1 MLTPK
6 HKATKLG
13 IAPRSQS
20 YQRSA
25 EVADDLNVGG
35 TSSFSKT
42 EPRILTP
49 CHPLFVPGYYYASPL
64 ISFSPSDLSWDDFFV
79 DTIYVFAYPVPRQI
93 VASKIA
99 IEIGGASG
107 TAGSTLSMVL
117 YDAFKDYTMSEQG
130 TTKYGLPH
138 NLVRNFGTV
147 ATDSTGVK
155 VIDFS
160 DNKLTLPADLY
171 WLGLNNSHGLV
182 DIIGG
187 KASMGIYG
195 YSDRPVNASGFYQST
210 IYGTWPNP
218 FDLSLTRTAHK
229 IGLRFGFWVYS
240 LGE

>member
-6 HKATKLG
+6 FKATKLG

-25 EVADDLNVGG
+25 EVADGLNVRG
-35 TSSFSKT
+35 TSVFAKT
-42 EPRILTP
+42 DPKILIP

-64 ISFSPSDLSWDDFFV
+64 ISFSPSDLSWDDFPV

-117 YDAFKDYTMSEQG
+117 YDAFKDYTMSEEG
-130 TTKYGLPH
+130 TTKYGLPY

-195 YSDRPVNASGFYQST
+195 YSDQPINASGFHAPEN
-210 IYGTWPNP
+210 YGTWPDP
-218 FDLSLTRTAHK
+218 FLLSAIRTPHK